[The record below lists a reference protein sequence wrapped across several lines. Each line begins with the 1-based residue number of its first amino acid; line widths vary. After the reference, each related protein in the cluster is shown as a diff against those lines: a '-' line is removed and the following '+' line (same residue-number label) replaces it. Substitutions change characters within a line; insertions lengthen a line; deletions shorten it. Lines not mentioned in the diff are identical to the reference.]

1 MKKNFYFWMKA
12 LIAAVAVV
20 LLIKVFAFAS
30 CTIPSSGMENSLY
43 RGDRIIVN
51 KWSYGFRTP
60 LSSLFS
66 YHRWGNSPVN
76 RNDIVIFNNPH
87 PVSPQTAIDNREV
100 FVSRCVGVPG
110 DTLMLDSRLF
120 VTSQEIISPDTK
132 LLYAYPR
139 EKEDTLIHTLNKL
152 GINNNELVGYN
163 DAGFIR
169 SLSHYEVYLLNQELG
184 NTLELQPL
192 QGTDNSNIHPFVI
205 PGKGQS
211 VRVYPWNVRLLRNTI
226 VQHEGKNAE
235 IKNDT
240 LLIEGNKVFSYTFS
254 KDYYWMASNN
264 SINLSDSRLFGLV
277 PKDHII
283 GKASFVWFSK
293 DNEAGLFDGY
303 RWNRFFQAVK

>member
-12 LIAAVAVV
+12 FIAVVAVV
-20 LLIKVFAFAS
+20 LLIKVFAFTS

-60 LSSLFS
+60 LISLFS
-66 YHRWGNSPVN
+66 YHRWGDSPIN

-87 PVSPQTAIDNREV
+87 PASPQTAIDNRGI
-100 FVSRCVGVPG
+100 FISRCVGVPG
-110 DTLMLDSRLF
+110 DTLMLDKQQF

-139 EKEDTLIHTLNKL
+139 EKEDTLTHMLRKL
-152 GINNNELVGYN
+152 GIDNNELVAYN
-163 DAGFIR
+163 DTGFIR
-169 SLSHYEVYLLNQELG
+169 SLSHYEVYLLNQESG
-184 NTLELQPL
+184 NQIKFQPL
-192 QGTDNSNIHPFVI
+192 QGMDSNEVHPFII

-211 VRVYPWNVRLLRNTI
+211 IRVYPWNVRLLRNAI
-226 VQHEGKNAE
+226 AQHEGKNAS
-235 IKNDT
+235 IKGDT
-240 LLIEGNKVFSYTFS
+240 LLVNGNKVFSYTFS

-264 SINLSDSRLFGLV
+264 FINLSDSRLFGLV

-283 GKASFVWFSK
+283 GKAAYVWFSK
-293 DNEAGLFDGY
+293 DNEVGLFDGY

>member
-12 LIAAVAVV
+12 LLLSVVIV
-20 LLIKVFAFAS
+20 LLIKVFIFTS

-43 RGDRIIVN
+43 SGDRIIVN

-60 LSSLFS
+60 LTSLFS
-66 YHRWGNSPVN
+66 YHRWGNGSPE

-87 PVSPQTAIDNREV
+87 PHSPETAIDSRKV
-100 FVSRCVGVPG
+100 FISRCVGIPE
-110 DTLMLDSRLF
+110 DTLMLDSQLF
-120 VTSQEIISPDTK
+120 VTSQEITSPDAK
-132 LLYAYPR
+132 FLYIYPK
-139 EKEDTLIHTLNKL
+139 EKEDTLIHTLSKL
-152 GINNNELVGYN
+152 DITNNELIGYN
-163 DAGFIR
+163 EQGYIR
-169 SLSHYEVYLLNQELG
+169 SFSHYEVYLLNQEFTALR
-184 NTLELQPL
+184 LQPL
-192 QGTDNSNIHPFVI
+192 QSENNSEVHPFVI
-205 PGKGQS
+205 PSKGKS

-235 IKNDT
+235 IKGDT
-240 LLIEGNKVFSYTFS
+240 LLINGNKVFSYTFS

-293 DNEAGLFDGY
+293 DNKTGMFAGY
-303 RWNRFFQAVK
+303 RWNRFFQPVK